1 MKARVSFQSA
11 DISFKLLNQSRL
23 RGWIKKIAAQ
33 EGREIDALSYIFC
46 SDRYLLKINQKYL
59 SHNTFTDIITFDLSD
74 GIRIDGEIYISIE
87 RVKVNASNFENP
99 FAQELRRVMIHGV
112 LHLCGYSDKKQQEK
126 ATMRRKEEA
135 CLSLY

>member
-1 MKARVSFQSA
+1 MKDRVSFQSA

-23 RGWIKKIAAQ
+23 RGWIKKIAAL

-59 SHNTFTDIITFDLSD
+59 NHKTFTDIITFDLSD

-87 RVKVNASNFENP
+87 RVKANASNFENP

-112 LHLCGYSDKKQQEK
+112 LHLCGYPDKKQQEK